1 MNTFD
6 IIIQKII
13 NKSNTIYSIEE
24 KNSFNFWSEIYKNNE
39 MNDSMYHFKYF
50 FYMFIALNETKFEFL
65 NKTLSNMF
73 LNESSKEKILE
84 IFSKV
89 QKTYHVF
96 ARLAYKYRFKKS
108 ELQINHDLYLNPITT
123 QKYTTILQ
131 NGKKY
136 MFTATDLINIINT
149 ALSNAPHFFVEPL
162 IAKNP
167 YNNIPFDKS
176 TLYNIY
182 FFLRKTDYK
191 MPILI
196 EKYFLANFDITS
208 FYYEN
213 ESIIRDIAIH
223 NFIFK
228 SDTKILYPSVINM
241 IHKYDTRNIL
251 TISEDFPKDKLV
263 DIMRPYLHLY
273 YTTKYSFMFNKKEN
287 AYAELLYK
295 FKQFIKFN
303 PKFGRKY
310 ILNNPFTKKADI
322 SFDEKHINFYNIKKN
337 NYTSSHLIL
346 NMESEYNNNYDTD
359 SDTDDLSIFNTDTST
374 IINTSYRTPFGSIVS
389 SNHDEFIPNFL
400 FTFSSTTV
408 QTMID
413 LSFNSIIDI
422 SNNNELPVN
431 EEIIIDNIQNYA
443 ISDNETI
450 IESDNETIIE
460 SDNEIV
466 IEGDDDDN
474 DSEYDELHN
483 VD

>member
-1 MNTFD
+1 MNTFNL
-6 IIIQKII
+6 IIQKII
-13 NKSNTIYSIEE
+13 NKKDVIYNIHD
-24 KNSFNFWSEIYKNNE
+24 KIHAFKYWSEIYENNE
-39 MNDSMYHFKYF
+39 LSDSIYSFKHF
-50 FYMFIALNETKFEFL
+50 FYMFVVLNESKFEFL
-65 NKTLSNMF
+65 KKTLENMF
-73 LNESSKEKILE
+73 LNEINKEKILE
-84 IFSKV
+84 VFFKV
-89 QKTYHVF
+89 QKAYHAFSRVVQ
-96 ARLAYKYRFKKS
+96 LYRFKKS

-310 ILNNPFTKKADI
+310 ILNNPFTKKSDI
-322 SFDEKHINFYNIKKN
+322 SFDENHINFYNIKKN
-337 NYTSSHLIL
+337 NYNSSHLIL

-359 SDTDDLSIFNTDTST
+359 SETEDLSIYNIST
-374 IINTSYRTPFGSIVS
+374 NNSNINISYRTPFGSILS
-389 SNHDEFIPNFL
+389 PSNDEFIPNFL
-400 FTFSSTTV
+400 FTFPTQPAVHISPSV
-408 QTMID
+408 E
-413 LSFNSIIDI
+413 LSFNTFVDV
-422 SNNNELPVN
+422 SNNEFTVN
-431 EEIIIDNIQNYA
+431 EETIVNNIQNYEL
-443 ISDNETI
+443 SDNETVI
-450 IESDNETIIE
+450 DSD
-460 SDNEIV
+460 DEIV
-466 IEGDDDDN
+466 IENDT
-474 DSEYDELHN
+474 DSENDDLNN